1 MIDFI
6 KIHYRDKS
14 RFEPFMLNEQNFED
28 VYKTVEFHTGEIN
41 YPYRT
46 SYESMDYGV
55 SEKTGYIKNSLHKF
69 YNVIKKKGEHNYN
82 NFTYSNL
89 CESIDLLL
97 KKMID
102 DENTRIT
109 QLEFG
114 LNITTSIPA
123 EEIIRRN
130 IMMHKHKGVNH
141 NKKFYGQ
148 GEFKQ
153 FDHHNYF
160 IKIYDKAK
168 QYKKEFRLKQNILR
182 FELKF
187 TKAIEFQK
195 AGVFNITDLKDKAK
209 LRKLF
214 ILLLERFDEL
224 TIIDDLDNMN
234 LMNSQDMNNFHK
246 YLNPRFWE
254 SLSEQGKRQS
264 KSRYKKDFERIQRE
278 FNLNQTKQELRSL
291 LFQKFIFLINN

>member
-6 KIHYRDKS
+6 KNHYRDKS
-14 RFEPFMLNEQNFED
+14 NFEPFMLNEQNFEN
-28 VYKTVEFHTGEIN
+28 VYKTVEYHTGEIK

-55 SEKTGYIKNSLHKF
+55 SQKTGYIKNSLHKF
-69 YNVIKKKGEHNYN
+69 YNVIKNNGDHNYN
-82 NFTYSNL
+82 DFTYSNL

-97 KKMID
+97 KKMVD
-102 DENTRIT
+102 VESRRIT

-114 LNITTSIPA
+114 WNITTSVPA

-130 IMMHKHKGVNH
+130 ILMHNYKSVNH
-141 NKKFYGQ
+141 NRKFYGQ

-168 QYKKEFRLKQNILR
+168 QYKKEFKLKQNILR

-195 AGVFNITDLKDKAK
+195 AGVFNLLDLKDKSK

-214 ILLLERFDEL
+214 ILLLRRFDEL
-224 TIIDDLDNMN
+224 TIIDDIGLN
-234 LMNSQDMNNFHK
+234 LMNSQDMNNYSK

-264 KSRYKKDFERIQRE
+264 KSRYKKDFERIQKE
-278 FNLNQTKQELRSL
+278 FNLNQTKEDLRAL
-291 LFQKFIFLINN
+291 LIQKFISLINN